1 MRPVRSTECKDR
13 GYSITTNRTKRIAI
27 SAKSAAMQFRVD
39 SLNAFNRPNFQPLP
53 NNAGNTDV
61 WGNTIPT
68 TALTAAGYNTWATA
82 HNQPDSTTA
91 AGAALRAQ
99 INNMVNGAK
108 VERRVASEF
117 LQLVP
122 PKNFYCVQATV
133 YDITTLQGF
142 KLSVCARHTTRTSV
156 ISTASGS
163 RDTSSSA

>member
-1 MRPVRSTECKDR
+1 MPVTPMY
-13 GYSITTNRTKRIAI
+13 GA
-27 SAKSAAMQFRVD
+27 
-39 SLNAFNRPNFQPLP
+39 
-53 NNAGNTDV
+53 
-61 WGNTIPT
+61 NTIPT

-82 HNQPDSTTA
+82 SNQPDSTTA

-122 PKNFYCVQATV
+122 PKNFYCVQATA

-142 KLSVCARHTTRTSV
+142 KLSVCARHTTRASV